1 MSGNA
6 DTIKDFLVSLG
17 FDIDQAGANK
27 FEAVLKGV
35 TANVLKVGAVVE
47 GAALSIVGFTTQIA
61 NGLDKIYWASQR
73 TGASV
78 QGIKAL
84 GYAASQ
90 TGSSA
95 EAAQNSLESL
105 ARFMR
110 SNPGAEGF
118 LNRLGVQTRDASGQM
133 RDMSAIFTG
142 VGQRL
147 SSMPYY
153 RANQYAQ
160 MLGIDENTLMAM
172 RRGLSGFSTEYQSMM
187 QKTGFNADKAAIQS
201 NKFMTSMRSFVS
213 LLGILRDK
221 VGSNLADGLSGT
233 LDNLSKRMLENW
245 PKIEEVVTK
254 VVKGVLWAADAIGRV
269 AWRITQAVDSLI
281 VWFRKLSPAV
291 QELIGLFAVLISGW
305 RLLNT
310 EFLKS
315 PIGIVLALFAAI
327 FALIEDYKTWKEGGK
342 SLIAWDKWEP
352 EINAAI
358 KSLGEL
364 RDSVAAIGTEIARL
378 LNIDLKNWTLK
389 GDIDNLTKQFG
400 EFGKMIKMIGELLRA
415 IDDGRWSDAVSVG
428 KQLLNQGKEQ
438 PTAIPAV
445 VDSANRTAELLKEK
459 TGFDPRSIGRW
470 FRRLGE
476 PEKPVPNA
484 ERRDGSEVSDRP
496 GWLRWLP
503 ATGKSGDEPE
513 QHAQSVKRPEA
524 LEHAGTIA
532 ELVNNY
538 ARKSDQASNQYLIST
553 LSREMGI
560 AVDSK
565 LLPSD
570 MRDLL
575 KVLRGI
581 AQNINQPGSESATE
595 IISSPQVIN
604 AEQFMRTQA
613 SAQVPDYV
621 DTIAKLVNNYAK
633 NSGRADNRAL
643 IAELTRITGKS
654 DDSKLLSSDMQDILK
669 VLRDIAQNINQ
680 PGSESAAELLLPRPV
695 IANEQPTQ
703 RPQASAQG
711 KVLLNWMQPMFSKLE
726 SLYRLPEGLLK
737 SVAITE
743 SGGNQFA
750 MSGAG
755 AKGLF
760 QFMDGT
766 ARDMGLRGNDVFDP
780 EKSAQAAAKYLSQLL
795 RQNGGDLSK
804 ALASYNWGIGNVKRY
819 GMGLMPQETR
829 NYIPKVMS
837 NMPTSAPVIQQET
850 NINIHGV
857 SDPREAARLT
867 VDRQKG
873 VNSQLTQQLPAG
885 PR

>member
-1 MSGNA
+1 MTE
-6 DTIKDFLVSLG
+6 TIRDYLVSLG
-17 FDIDQAGANK
+17 FDIDSSGQAK
-27 FEAVLKGV
+27 FEATLKGV
-35 TANVLKVGAVVE
+35 AANVVKLGAVVE
-47 GAALSIVGFTTQIA
+47 STALAVVGFTTSIA
-61 NGLDKIYWASQR
+61 NGMDKLYWASQR

-78 QGIKAL
+78 NGIKAL

-90 TGSSA
+90 AGSSA

-254 VVKGVLWAADAIGRV
+254 VVRGVLWAADAIGRV

-281 VWFRKLSPAV
+281 IWFRKLSPAV

-315 PIGIVLALFAAI
+315 PIGIVLALGAAI
-327 FALIEDYKTWKEGGK
+327 FALIEDYQTWKEGGK

-352 EINAAI
+352 EIKAAI
-358 KSLGEL
+358 KSLGKL

-378 LNIDLKNWTLK
+378 LNIDLKNWSLK

-400 EFGKMIKMIGELLRA
+400 EFGKMMSVIGDLINAIK
-415 IDDGRWSDAVSVG
+415 DGNWKHAYTIG
-428 KQLLNQGKEQ
+428 KQLWSQGEEQ
-438 PTAIPAV
+438 PSSIPAV
-445 VDSANRTAELLKEK
+445 VDSANSSAEWVKEK

-470 FRRLGE
+470 FFGKSE
-476 PEKPVPNA
+476 PDHNAPNA
-484 ERRDGSEVSDRP
+484 ERRDVSEVRYNQAPYTDSNLKSDRQNERRDP
-496 GWLRWLP
+496 QI
-503 ATGKSGDEPE
+503 DE
-513 QHAQSVKRPEA
+513 
-524 LEHAGTIA
+524 LNGTQ
-532 ELVNNY
+532 ERS
-538 ARKSDQASNQYLIST
+538 RK
-553 LSREMGI
+553 E
-560 AVDSK
+560 
-565 LLPSD
+565 
-570 MRDLL
+570 
-575 KVLRGI
+575 
-581 AQNINQPGSESATE
+581 
-595 IISSPQVIN
+595 
-604 AEQFMRTQA
+604 
-613 SAQVPDYV
+613 
-621 DTIAKLVNNYAK
+621 
-633 NSGRADNRAL
+633 
-643 IAELTRITGKS
+643 
-654 DDSKLLSSDMQDILK
+654 
-669 VLRDIAQNINQ
+669 
-680 PGSESAAELLLPRPV
+680 AAEYHDRSTGVLGKIADGIKQIADSFIPMAGAAPLP
-695 IANEQPTQ
+695 PTQ
-703 RPQASAQG
+703 GNSFPVPEVKQPQASAQG
-711 KVLLNWMQPMFSKLE
+711 KVLLNWMQPMFARLE

-780 EKSAQAAAKYLSQLL
+780 MKSAEAAAKYLNQLL
-795 RQNGGDLSK
+795 KQNGGDLSK
-804 ALASYNWGIGNVKRY
+804 TLASYNWGIGNVQRY
-819 GMGLMPQETR
+819 GMELMPQETR

-837 NMPTSAPVIQQET
+837 NMPGGAQLSQET
-850 NINIHGV
+850 TINIYGAN
-857 SDPREAARLT
+857 DPASTGREVA
-867 VDRQKG
+867 DRQSG
-873 VNSQLTQQLPAG
+873 VNSRLTQQLQ
-885 PR
+885 PRVY

>member
-90 TGSSA
+90 TGASA
-95 EAAQNSLESL
+95 ESAMSSLEGL
-105 ARFMR
+105 AGFMR

-118 LNRLGVQTRDASGQM
+118 LNRLGVQTRDASGKM
-133 RDMSAIFTG
+133 RDTAAIFTG
-142 VGQRL
+142 VGQKL
-147 SSMPYY
+147 NNMPYY
-153 RANQYAQ
+153 RAKQYAQ

-172 RRGLSGFSTEYQSMM
+172 RRGMNGFTADYQSML
-187 QKTGFNADKAAIQS
+187 QKTGFNADKAAVQS
-201 NKFMTSMRSFVS
+201 NKFMTSMRGLTS
-213 LLGILRDK
+213 LFGIMRDK
-221 VGSNLADGLSGT
+221 IGSNLAGGLAGSLDSLRRRI
-233 LDNLSKRMLENW
+233 LDNF
-245 PKIEEVVTK
+245 PKIEETLTK
-254 VVKGVLWAADAIGRV
+254 VIKGVIWLANAFTRM
-269 AWRITQAVDSLI
+269 AWRLI
-281 VWFRKLSPAV
+281 QGAGSVIDWWKRLDEGSKNLLKIFGALLVA
-291 QELIGLFAVLISGW
+291 W
-305 RLLNT
+305 RLLNSA
-310 EFLKS
+310 FLKS
-315 PIGIVLALFAAI
+315 PIGIITTLILAIGL
-327 FALIEDYKTWKEGGK
+327 LYDDYQTWKEGGK
-342 SLIAWDKWEP
+342 SLIDWSKWEP
-352 EINAAI
+352 AI
-358 KSLGEL
+358 EKAKKAILWL
-364 RDSVAAIGTEIARL
+364 RDKL
-378 LNIDLKNWTLK
+378 LELK
-389 GDIDNLTKQFG
+389 D
-400 EFGKMIKMIGELLRA
+400 
-415 IDDGRWSDAVSVG
+415 SVG
-428 KQLLNQGKEQ
+428 GWQSSLEILATFIAGVWLSKITSAFAKLAGIPMPPWLKLW
-438 PTAIPAV
+438 AIYAGYLV
-445 VDSANRTAELLKEK
+445 DDRHNIKDSAKSSWDYTKGNIGDALRWM
-459 TGFDPRSIGRW
+459 GFDTDFGRN
-470 FRRLGE
+470 
-476 PEKPVPNA
+476 PNTVHGA
-484 ERRDGSEVSDRP
+484 NIQPDIP
-496 GWLRWLP
+496 G
-503 ATGKSGDEPE
+503 AEPE
-513 QHAQSVKRPEA
+513 QYAQSVKRP
-524 LEHAGTIA
+524 
-532 ELVNNY
+532 
-538 ARKSDQASNQYLIST
+538 
-553 LSREMGI
+553 
-560 AVDSK
+560 
-565 LLPSD
+565 
-570 MRDLL
+570 
-575 KVLRGI
+575 
-581 AQNINQPGSESATE
+581 
-595 IISSPQVIN
+595 
-604 AEQFMRTQA
+604 
-613 SAQVPDYV
+613 
-621 DTIAKLVNNYAK
+621 
-633 NSGRADNRAL
+633 
-643 IAELTRITGKS
+643 
-654 DDSKLLSSDMQDILK
+654 
-669 VLRDIAQNINQ
+669 
-680 PGSESAAELLLPRPV
+680 RP
-695 IANEQPTQ
+695 T
-703 RPQASAQG
+703 AQG
-711 KVLLNWMQPMFSKLE
+711 KVLLDWMGPMFNKLE
-726 SLYRLPEGLLK
+726 SLYQLPAGLLK

-804 ALASYNWGIGNVKRY
+804 ALASYNWGIGNVQRY